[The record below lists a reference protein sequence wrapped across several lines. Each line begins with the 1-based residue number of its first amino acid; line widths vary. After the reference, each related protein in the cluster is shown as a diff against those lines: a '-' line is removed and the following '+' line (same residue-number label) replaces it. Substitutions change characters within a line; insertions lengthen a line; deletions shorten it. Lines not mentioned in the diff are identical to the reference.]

1 MKLTLPVHLEEAAG
15 SGDKLYYVLQERMSL
30 DSVDLVSNGGIAT
43 HGTNFV
49 TFTVYGNDGA
59 TAAFVWSTET
69 GKEGVIADA
78 TVKSLTD
85 KASGKAVY
93 DAGTI
98 IYVDLTQ
105 ASSGQVVDAVLSLQ
119 FSQARKY

>member
-15 SGDKLYYVLQERMSL
+15 ADDKLYYVLQERMSL
-30 DSVDLVSNGGIAT
+30 DSVDLVANGAIPNDGT
-43 HGTNFV
+43 HFV

-85 KASGKAVY
+85 KDSGKAVY

-105 ASSGQVVDAVLSLQ
+105 ASSGKAVDVVLSLH
-119 FSQARKY
+119 FSQARSY

>member
-15 SGDKLYYVLQERMSL
+15 ADDKLYYVLQERMSL
-30 DSVDLVSNGGIAT
+30 DSVDLVANGAIANDGT
-43 HGTNFV
+43 HFV

-69 GKEGVIADA
+69 GKEGIIADA

-85 KASGKAVY
+85 KDSGKAVY
-93 DAGTI
+93 EAGTI
-98 IYVDLTQ
+98 IYVDLKQ
-105 ASSGQVVDAVLSLQ
+105 DGSGKAVDVVLSLQ